1 MYVVY
6 YLVLLI
12 LVVYLVEKYLNI
24 VHQRLITSIH
34 PFYLSLIVQKSVFIN
49 IGRGDVTDEASIL
62 KAMRSVVMT
71 ILLIIIIY
79 RAGWLSGAILDV
91 FETEPLPPT
100 SELWD
105 LPGVSYTFVL

>member
-1 MYVVY
+1 
-6 YLVLLI
+6 
-12 LVVYLVEKYLNI
+12 
-24 VHQRLITSIH
+24 
-34 PFYLSLIVQKSVFIN
+34 
-49 IGRGDVTDEASIL
+49 
-62 KAMRSVVMT
+62 MT
-71 ILLIIIIY
+71 TLLIIIIY